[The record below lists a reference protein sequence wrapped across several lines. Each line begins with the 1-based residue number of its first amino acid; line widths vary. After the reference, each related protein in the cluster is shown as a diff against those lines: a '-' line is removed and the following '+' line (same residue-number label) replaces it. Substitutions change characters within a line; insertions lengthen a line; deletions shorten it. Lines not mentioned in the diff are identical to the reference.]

1 MSKITLFI
9 AVMSLL
15 CFKGLHAQ
23 PAAQQTLTIEKM
35 FELADLNSKSIRPA
49 TTGIAEAGEAVKEAK
64 NARLPEIDVTLSG
77 SFLGNGCLIER
88 DLSHGMKAPMPHWG
102 NNFAVE
108 VSQII
113 YSGGAVS
120 NTIALS
126 KLQQE
131 NVRLNL
137 QKDKNKVH
145 FLVTG
150 YYLDLYK
157 QRNLLQ
163 VYDRNITLTRKVLD
177 DLRAKNSEG
186 IVLKNDITRYELLL
200 ANLEL
205 TRTQINNTLRILNQN
220 LVTTLG
226 LPEGTE
232 IMPDTTLLKSSYPK
246 DNSAYWENTAST
258 NSPELKQLELAVKM
272 SRHQEK
278 IAKSDLL
285 PKIALTAANHF
296 DGPITIEVPPIDQN
310 FNYWYVGVGVKYNIS
325 SLFKTPKA
333 VHRQQLAT
341 RRSLETADNA
351 REQIGLAVHEGYI
364 RYLEA
369 FEQLHTQEKS
379 VELARENYAVIFHRY
394 TNELA
399 LVTDMLDASNACLQ
413 AEVERSNA
421 RINILYHYYKLH
433 YLSGTL

>member
-1 MSKITLFI
+1 MGEQLTPNDVKKI
-9 AVMSLL
+9 
-15 CFKGLHAQ
+15 KEE
-23 PAAQQTLTIEKM
+23 IEYRKLVVRKK
-35 FELADLNSKSIRPA
+35 EL
-49 TTGIAEAGEAVKEAK
+49 EAVKEAK

-131 NVRLNL
+131 NARLNL

-246 DNSAYWENTAST
+246 DNSAYW
-258 NSPELKQLELAVKM
+258 
-272 SRHQEK
+272 
-278 IAKSDLL
+278 
-285 PKIALTAANHF
+285 
-296 DGPITIEVPPIDQN
+296 
-310 FNYWYVGVGVKYNIS
+310 
-325 SLFKTPKA
+325 
-333 VHRQQLAT
+333 
-341 RRSLETADNA
+341 
-351 REQIGLAVHEGYI
+351 
-364 RYLEA
+364 
-369 FEQLHTQEKS
+369 
-379 VELARENYAVIFHRY
+379 
-394 TNELA
+394 
-399 LVTDMLDASNACLQ
+399 
-413 AEVERSNA
+413 
-421 RINILYHYYKLH
+421 
-433 YLSGTL
+433 

>member
-64 NARLPEIDVTLSG
+64 NARLPEIDVTLSS

-131 NVRLNL
+131 NARLNL

-177 DLRAKNSEG
+177 DLHAKNSEG

-246 DNSAYWENTAST
+246 DNSAYWENTASA

-310 FNYWYVGVGVKYNIS
+310 FNYWYVGIGLKYNLS
-325 SLFKTPKA
+325 SLLKTPKS
-333 VHRQQLAT
+333 VKKQKFAT
-341 RRSLETADNA
+341 QRTKEQFADA
-351 REQIGLAVHEGYI
+351 CEQVELAVKADYI

-369 FEQLHTQEKS
+369 YEKLKTQEKS
-379 VELARENYAVIFHRY
+379 VELANQNYEVVYNRY
-394 TNELA
+394 ANELA
-399 LVTDMLDASNACLQ
+399 LITDMLDASNSKLL
-413 AEVERSNA
+413 AETELA
-421 RINILYHYYKLH
+421 DAQINIIYNYYKLR
-433 YLSGTL
+433 YLTGTL